1 MLKKINLFI
10 FVFSLFF
17 VTAQNN
23 INININIKENYVK
36 SDYVTNKTREIAQNI
51 RCLVCQN
58 QSIDDSSSQIAQ
70 DLRILI
76 KEKIETGSTDKEI
89 YEYLS
94 NRYGDY
100 ILLNPP
106 LKTNTI
112 LLWFLPFIIL
122 ILGLFLVMKILKKS
136 RFK

>member
-10 FVFSLFF
+10 FVFSLFLI
-17 VTAQNN
+17 TAQNN
-23 INININIKENYVK
+23 INIKENNVSSNYVI
-36 SDYVTNKTREIAQNI
+36 NKTREIGQNI

-58 QSIDDSSSQIAQ
+58 QSIDESSSQIAK

-94 NRYGDY
+94 ERYGDY

>member
-1 MLKKINLFI
+1 MSKTVSLFV

-17 VTAQNN
+17 ITAQKSL
-23 INININIKENYVK
+23 IIKDDNLNSNYII
-36 SDYVTNKTREIAQNI
+36 NKTREIGQNI

-58 QSIDDSSSQIAQ
+58 QSIDDSSSQLAK

-76 KEKIETGSTDKEI
+76 KEKIETGFTDKQI
-89 YEYLS
+89 YDYLS
-94 NRYGDY
+94 KRYGDY

-106 LKTNTI
+106 LKINTI

-122 ILGLFLVMKILKKS
+122 IFGLFLVMNILKKNS
-136 RFK
+136 FK

>member
-10 FVFSLFF
+10 FVFSLFLI
-17 VTAQNN
+17 TAQNN
-23 INININIKENYVK
+23 INIKENNVSSNYVI
-36 SDYVTNKTREIAQNI
+36 NKTREIGQNI

-94 NRYGDY
+94 DRYGDY

>member
-10 FVFSLFF
+10 FVFSLFLI
-17 VTAQNN
+17 TAQNN
-23 INININIKENYVK
+23 INIKENNVSSNYVI
-36 SDYVTNKTREIAQNI
+36 NKTREIGQNI

-94 NRYGDY
+94 ERYGDY

>member
-10 FVFSLFF
+10 FVFSLSFI
-17 VTAQNN
+17 TAQT
-23 INININIKENYVK
+23 NINIKENNV
-36 SDYVTNKTREIAQNI
+36 SSNYVTNKTREIGQNI

-58 QSIDDSSSQIAQ
+58 QSIDESSSQIAQ

-94 NRYGDY
+94 DRYGDY

>member
-23 INININIKENYVK
+23 INIKENYVK
-36 SDYVTNKTREIAQNI
+36 SDYVINKTREIGQNI

>member
-17 VTAQNN
+17 ITAQNN
-23 INININIKENYVK
+23 INIKENNVSSNYVI
-36 SDYVTNKTREIAQNI
+36 NKTREIGQNI

-58 QSIDDSSSQIAQ
+58 QSIDESGSQIAQ

-76 KEKIETGSTDKEI
+76 KEKINTGSTDKEI
-89 YEYLS
+89 YDYLS
-94 NRYGDY
+94 DRYGDY

>member
-10 FVFSLFF
+10 FVFSLFLI
-17 VTAQNN
+17 TAQNN
-23 INININIKENYVK
+23 INIKENNVSSNYVI
-36 SDYVTNKTREIAQNI
+36 NKTREIGQNI

-89 YEYLS
+89 YEYLR

>member
-10 FVFSLFF
+10 FVFSLFLI
-17 VTAQNN
+17 TAQNN
-23 INININIKENYVK
+23 INIKENNVSSNYVI
-36 SDYVTNKTREIAQNI
+36 NKTREIGQNI

-122 ILGLFLVMKILKKS
+122 ILGLFLIMKILKKS

>member
-1 MLKKINLFI
+1 MFKKVSLFV

-17 VTAQNN
+17 ITAQKSL
-23 INININIKENYVK
+23 IIKDDNLNSNYII
-36 SDYVTNKTREIAQNI
+36 NKTREIGQNI

-58 QSIDDSSSQIAQ
+58 QSIDDSSSQLAK

-76 KEKIETGSTDKEI
+76 KEKIETGFTDKQI
-89 YEYLS
+89 YDYLS
-94 NRYGDY
+94 KRYGDY

-106 LKTNTI
+106 LKINTI

-122 ILGLFLVMKILKKS
+122 IFGLFLVMNILKKNS
-136 RFK
+136 FK

>member
-1 MLKKINLFI
+1 MFKTVSLFV

-17 VTAQNN
+17 ITAQKSL
-23 INININIKENYVK
+23 IIKDDNLNSNYII
-36 SDYVTNKTREIAQNI
+36 NKTREIGQNI

-58 QSIDDSSSQIAQ
+58 QSIDDSSSQLAK

-76 KEKIETGSTDKEI
+76 KEKIETGFTDKQI
-89 YEYLS
+89 YDYLS
-94 NRYGDY
+94 KRYGDY

-106 LKTNTI
+106 LKINTI

-122 ILGLFLVMKILKKS
+122 IFGLFLVINILKKNS
-136 RFK
+136 FK

>member
-17 VTAQNN
+17 ITAQNN
-23 INININIKENYVK
+23 INIKENNVSSNYII
-36 SDYVTNKTREIAQNI
+36 NKTREIGQNI

-58 QSIDDSSSQIAQ
+58 QSIDESSSQIAQ

-94 NRYGDY
+94 DRYGDY

>member
-17 VTAQNN
+17 ITAQNN
-23 INININIKENYVK
+23 INIKENNVSSNYVI
-36 SDYVTNKTREIAQNI
+36 NKTREIGQNI

-58 QSIDDSSSQIAQ
+58 QSIDESSSQIAQ

-76 KEKIETGSTDKEI
+76 KEKIETGYTDKEI

-94 NRYGDY
+94 DRYGDY

>member
-10 FVFSLFF
+10 FVFSLSFI
-17 VTAQNN
+17 TAQT
-23 INININIKENYVK
+23 NINIKENNV
-36 SDYVTNKTREIAQNI
+36 SSNYVTNKTREIGQNI

-58 QSIDDSSSQIAQ
+58 QSIDESSSQIAQ

-76 KEKIETGSTDKEI
+76 KEKIDTGSTDKEI
-89 YEYLS
+89 YDYLS
-94 NRYGDY
+94 DRYGDY

>member
-17 VTAQNN
+17 ITAQNN
-23 INININIKENYVK
+23 INIKENNVSSNYVI
-36 SDYVTNKTREIAQNI
+36 NKTREIGQNI

-58 QSIDDSSSQIAQ
+58 QSIDESSSQIAK

-89 YEYLS
+89 YDYLS
-94 NRYGDY
+94 DRYGDY

>member
-17 VTAQNN
+17 ITAQNN
-23 INININIKENYVK
+23 INIKENNVSSNYVI
-36 SDYVTNKTREIAQNI
+36 NKTREIGQNI

-58 QSIDDSSSQIAQ
+58 QSIDESSSQIAQ

-94 NRYGDY
+94 DRYGDY

>member
-10 FVFSLFF
+10 FVFSLFLI
-17 VTAQNN
+17 TAQNN
-23 INININIKENYVK
+23 INIKENNVSSNYVI
-36 SDYVTNKTREIAQNI
+36 NKTREIGQNI

-58 QSIDDSSSQIAQ
+58 QSIDESSSQIAK

-76 KEKIETGSTDKEI
+76 KEKINTGSTDKEI
-89 YEYLS
+89 YDYLS
-94 NRYGDY
+94 DRYGDY

>member
-17 VTAQNN
+17 ITAQNN
-23 INININIKENYVK
+23 INIKENNVK
-36 SDYVTNKTREIAQNI
+36 TDYVTNKTREIGQNI

>member
-10 FVFSLFF
+10 FTFVFSLFF
-17 VTAQNN
+17 ITAQNN
-23 INININIKENYVK
+23 INIKENNV
-36 SDYVTNKTREIAQNI
+36 SSNYVTNKTREIGQNI

-58 QSIDDSSSQIAQ
+58 QSIDESSSQIAQ

-94 NRYGDY
+94 DRYGDY

>member
-1 MLKKINLFI
+1 MFKKVSLFV

-17 VTAQNN
+17 ITAQKSL
-23 INININIKENYVK
+23 IIKDENLNSNYII
-36 SDYVTNKTREIAQNI
+36 NKTREIGQNI

-58 QSIDDSSSQIAQ
+58 QSIDDSSSQLAK

-76 KEKIETGSTDKEI
+76 KEKIETGFTDKQI
-89 YEYLS
+89 YDYLS
-94 NRYGDY
+94 KRYGDY

-106 LKTNTI
+106 LKINTI

-122 ILGLFLVMKILKKS
+122 IFGLFLVINILKKNS
-136 RFK
+136 FK

>member
-10 FVFSLFF
+10 FVFSLFLI
-17 VTAQNN
+17 TAQNN
-23 INININIKENYVK
+23 INIKENNVSSNYVI
-36 SDYVTNKTREIAQNI
+36 NKTREIGQNI

-58 QSIDDSSSQIAQ
+58 QSIDESSSQIAQ

-76 KEKIETGSTDKEI
+76 KEKIYTGSTDKEI
-89 YEYLS
+89 YDYLS
-94 NRYGDY
+94 DRYGDY